1 MKSIQRITLIVP
13 LLALISLACQLT
25 GNTANQ
31 PTPENPTTAP
41 YGTLESPG
49 KQVSTPETGGEDS
62 ILPHTLYYLSNTG
75 TSGFQVLRLGRDGIT
90 QTQVTSEAI
99 PVTDF
104 AVSPIDGK
112 VAYLVNNQL
121 YVIHPDGS
129 ARTLLIDG
137 GPIDEESPDYHFKT
151 RINGLNWSP
160 DGTTLAFGQNGI
172 NIYYFSDSTF
182 ENLLPNNLEPLEGVY
197 PFPQALYTPL
207 SWSPDGERLLVDIG
221 FYEGATLGVFD
232 PSSGNV
238 NRLGDFMVCCHPYW
252 SPDSSSVLVGS
263 KEAGILNSG
272 LWRYDAATGVPTEL
286 VSESSPN
293 GTLNFVGWPMETPG
307 GELQYFFTNITAFPE
322 SGLSLTLVR
331 SGNDGVSARTP
342 LRQERWTLYEVL
354 WAPDGS
360 LLAAVQPYFEVP
372 SLPLDG
378 TIILIDTLGE
388 PVRPLVNGYHMRW
401 GP

>member
-1 MKSIQRITLIVP
+1 MKSLHRITLIVP

-31 PTPENPTTAP
+31 PTLENPTTDA

-49 KQVSTPETGGEDS
+49 KQVFTPETGAEDS

-90 QTQVTSEAI
+90 QTQVTSEAV

-112 VAYLVNNQL
+112 VAYIVNNQL
-121 YVIHPDGS
+121 FVIHPDGS
-129 ARTLLIDG
+129 ARTLLVDG
-137 GPIDEESPDYHFKT
+137 GPIDKESPDYHFKT
-151 RINGLNWSP
+151 RINGLSWSP

-172 NIYYFSDSTF
+172 NIYYFSNSTY

-197 PFPQALYTPL
+197 PFPQALYIPL

-232 PSSGNV
+232 PSSRNV
-238 NRLGDFMVCCHPYW
+238 VRLGDFMVCCHPYW

-286 VSESSPN
+286 VSES
-293 GTLNFVGWPMETPG
+293 
-307 GELQYFFTNITAFPE
+307 
-322 SGLSLTLVR
+322 
-331 SGNDGVSARTP
+331 
-342 LRQERWTLYEVL
+342 
-354 WAPDGS
+354 
-360 LLAAVQPYFEVP
+360 
-372 SLPLDG
+372 
-378 TIILIDTLGE
+378 
-388 PVRPLVNGYHMRW
+388 
-401 GP
+401 